1 MNNCFIILAA
11 GKGKRFKSNFPKQF
25 TIYNN
30 KALYEH
36 SLDKIIQSK
45 LFKYIILV
53 VNSKNFIKKKYPKYV
68 KIIIGNISLR
78 SIK

>member
-11 GKGKRFKSNFPKQF
+11 GKGKRFKSNLPKQF

-53 VNSKNFIKKKYPKYV
+53 VNNKNYSKKKIP
-68 KIIIGNISLR
+68 
-78 SIK
+78 